1 MAYPTSPT
9 VHGFEVLD
17 LSGLAR
23 VTSKTFE
30 RLAPYSLIQCPSS
43 PEARQTIKKIIN
55 KIQAYIEAIDMSI
68 HAIHITYQMSKIA
81 QALWTN
87 TILFDEKQTLAERT
101 RRQKHSEDF
110 AILADEALKKAQKT
124 TTMFKQVQQEFYKI
138 AALTKDM
145 DCTIEIPVDPTLP
158 ELIKK
163 PLKDI
168 GPDLVSNLNL
178 LAEFTH
184 RSSDLTTWCV
194 WIKSSIITAD
204 GTVIPPQDGSFADVN
219 TIRPKWDRFRAD
231 CLIYHSIISEILDRY
246 DSILSRSSDV

>member
-1 MAYPTSPT
+1 MSHHIDPKSISSYLL
-9 VHGFEVLD
+9 GICNQLEVCFPD
-17 LSGLAR
+17 VR
-23 VTSKTFE
+23 IKHN
-30 RLAPYSLIQCPSS
+30 SLL
-43 PEARQTIKKIIN
+43 IKKTL
-55 KIQAYIEAIDMSI
+55 AS
-68 HAIHITYQMSKIA
+68 SKKRFQK
-81 QALWTN
+81 QALCRDN
-87 TILFDEKQTLAERT
+87 LLCFIDYYQESSAHDDLLFLALVVT
-101 RRQKHSEDF
+101 GFYGLLKLGKMTMPDNV
-110 AILADEALKKAQKT
+110 AL
-124 TTMFKQVQQEFYKI
+124 I

-231 CLIYHSIISEILDRY
+231 CLIYHSIVRPPGIYGRYTTRLITFLDF
-246 DSILSRSSDV
+246 